1 MIWGG
6 AMARSD
12 ADIVLDEDQQ
22 HIFTEMCFVIDALDD
37 GIALMNRA
45 QDFVNLLLR
54 RDEDYPLR
62 DQTLGQVSQ
71 FFLGV
76 LKAADLSPEYR
87 IRRLRMFSKATVKLL
102 LSKRP
107 HVERSPDS
115 SSPTL
120 LSPGPSV

>member
-1 MIWGG
+1 
-6 AMARSD
+6 MARSE
-12 ADIVLDEDQQ
+12 AGIILDEDQQ
-22 HIFTEMCFVIDALDD
+22 HIFIEMCFVIDALDD
-37 GIALMNRA
+37 GIALMNQA

-120 LSPGPSV
+120 LNPGPGQ